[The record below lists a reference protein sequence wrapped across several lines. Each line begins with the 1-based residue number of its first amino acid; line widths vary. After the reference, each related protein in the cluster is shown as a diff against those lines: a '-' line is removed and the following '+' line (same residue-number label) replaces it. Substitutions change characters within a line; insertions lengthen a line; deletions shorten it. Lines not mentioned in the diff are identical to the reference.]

1 MAQVPENVG
10 CDNMECVE
18 GPNCHRKEIYLNKTA
33 ASVKSFGGTPKKGC
47 GKFIPKKKEG
57 Q

>member
-18 GPNCHRKEIYLNKTA
+18 GPNCHRKEIYMNKTA
-33 ASVKSFGGTPKKGC
+33 ASVKTFGGTPKKGC
-47 GKFIPKKKEG
+47 GKFIPRKKENK
-57 Q
+57 